1 MEEHK
6 RSLQYQTQLGKSSQL
21 ISEALFHRENPQR
34 KNRYQ
39 EYLVLLW
46 WNYSPFVW
54 IGVASLDSLMV
65 CLCIL
70 SLAVTIWPVVQN
82 RTLAVLL
89 NLLFHCH
96 LVIIDSIPSVHLPS
110 HSNSTS
116 PQNNRFCA
124 FPPHILYMQSQE
136 FSGALN
142 DPDGSL
148 PTQYILWFCNSV
160 LIWYVI
166 MLDCLFLNGHYILF
180 HLSSLVGFVWFF
192 ELKQLLI
199 TSVAQFIMRTF
210 LRYSS
215 KKYIDI
221 FVLLWDLVQWIP
233 VLLNSVQ
240 MTTN

>member
-1 MEEHK
+1 MGEHK
-6 RSLQYQTQLGKSSQL
+6 RSLQYQTQLGRSSQL

-110 HSNSTS
+110 HSNSIS

-136 FSGALN
+136 LLSMILM
-142 DPDGSL
+142 DPFPLKEEIQAWLLVPKWTLHLISPIQPG
-148 PTQYILWFCNSV
+148 WFC
-160 LIWYVI
+160 
-166 MLDCLFLNGHYILF
+166 
-180 HLSSLVGFVWFF
+180 LVF
-192 ELKQLLI
+192 
-199 TSVAQFIMRTF
+199 
-210 LRYSS
+210 
-215 KKYIDI
+215 
-221 FVLLWDLVQWIP
+221 
-233 VLLNSVQ
+233 
-240 MTTN
+240 